1 MGNTLYLECYAG
13 ISGDMTVAALLDA
26 GADKE
31 VLDKAL
37 KSLPLHGY
45 EIEISRVKKAGLDVC
60 DFNVRLD
67 AEHENHDHD
76 MEYLHGHSHGGEDS
90 EHGHHHEKAHEHEH
104 RGMPEIRR
112 IIDGAEIT
120 DRARTIAVRIFEILA
135 KAEAKAHGVPEDQV
149 HFHEVGAVDSIVDI
163 ISAAVCLDDLDITET
178 VIPFLCEG
186 KGTVRCQHGILPVPV
201 PAVVNILEAH
211 KIPVEM
217 TGVEGELITPTGA
230 AIAAAIGTSDR
241 LPGRFVI
248 KKTGIGAGKRSYE
261 RPSLLRAMLIEE
273 CSKTQEEGRAEEDV
287 IYKLETNI
295 DDCTGEALG
304 YVMDRLMEKGARDV
318 HFLPVYMKKNRPAY
332 ELAVICDADK
342 VNVLEQTIFQETTT
356 IGIRRIRMERSILP
370 REASTVMLRE
380 GELKIKKCLLPDGHM
395 RSYPEYE
402 SVIRLAQ
409 ESGMSFQQVMDE
421 FLQTVRGQEA

>member
-1 MGNTLYLECYAG
+1 MGNTLYLECRSG
-13 ISGDMTVAALLDA
+13 ISGDMTVAALLDL
-26 GADKE
+26 GADQE
-31 VLDKAL
+31 VLMKAM
-37 KSLPLHGY
+37 KSLPVQGFRV
-45 EIEISRVKKAGLDVC
+45 EISRVVKAGLDVC
-60 DFNVRLD
+60 DFNVILD
-67 AEHENHDHD
+67 QAHENHDHD

-261 RPSLLRAMLIEE
+261 RPSLLRVMLIEE

>member
-1 MGNTLYLECYAG
+1 MGNTLYLECRSG
-13 ISGDMTVAALLDA
+13 ISGDMTVAALLDL
-26 GADKE
+26 GADQE
-31 VLDKAL
+31 VLMKAL
-37 KSLPLHGY
+37 RSLPVQGFRV
-45 EIEISRVKKAGLDVC
+45 EISRVVKAGLDVC
-60 DFNVRLD
+60 DFNVILD
-67 AEHENHDHD
+67 QAHENHDHD

-261 RPSLLRAMLIEE
+261 RPSLLRVMLIEE

>member
-1 MGNTLYLECYAG
+1 MGNTLYLECRSG
-13 ISGDMTVAALLDA
+13 ISGDMTVAALLDL
-26 GADKE
+26 GADQE
-31 VLDKAL
+31 VLMKAL
-37 KSLPLHGY
+37 KSLPVQGFRV
-45 EIEISRVKKAGLDVC
+45 EISRVVKAGLDVC
-60 DFNVRLD
+60 DFNVILD
-67 AEHENHDHD
+67 QAHENHDHD

-217 TGVEGELITPTGA
+217 TGVEGELIT
-230 AIAAAIGTSDR
+230 
-241 LPGRFVI
+241 
-248 KKTGIGAGKRSYE
+248 
-261 RPSLLRAMLIEE
+261 
-273 CSKTQEEGRAEEDV
+273 
-287 IYKLETNI
+287 
-295 DDCTGEALG
+295 
-304 YVMDRLMEKGARDV
+304 LM
-318 HFLPVYMKKNRPAY
+318 HP
-332 ELAVICDADK
+332 
-342 VNVLEQTIFQETTT
+342 
-356 IGIRRIRMERSILP
+356 
-370 REASTVMLRE
+370 
-380 GELKIKKCLLPDGHM
+380 
-395 RSYPEYE
+395 
-402 SVIRLAQ
+402 
-409 ESGMSFQQVMDE
+409 
-421 FLQTVRGQEA
+421 

>member
-1 MGNTLYLECYAG
+1 MGNTLYLECRSG
-13 ISGDMTVAALLDA
+13 ISGDMTVAALLDL
-26 GADKE
+26 GADQE
-31 VLDKAL
+31 VLMKAL
-37 KSLPLHGY
+37 KSLPVQGFRV
-45 EIEISRVKKAGLDVC
+45 EISRVVKAGLDVR
-60 DFNVRLD
+60 DFNVILD
-67 AEHENHDHD
+67 QAHENHDHD

-261 RPSLLRAMLIEE
+261 RPSLLRVMLIEE

>member
-1 MGNTLYLECYAG
+1 MGNTLYLECRLG
-13 ISGDMTVAALLDA
+13 ISGDMTVAALLDL
-26 GADKE
+26 GADQE
-31 VLDKAL
+31 VLMKAL
-37 KSLPLHGY
+37 KSLPVQGFRV
-45 EIEISRVKKAGLDVC
+45 EISRVVKAGLDVC
-60 DFNVRLD
+60 DFNVILD
-67 AEHENHDHD
+67 QAHENHDHD

-163 ISAAVCLDDLDITET
+163 ISAAVCLDDLDITEA

-248 KKTGIGAGKRSYE
+248 KKAGIGAGKRSYE

>member
-1 MGNTLYLECYAG
+1 
-13 ISGDMTVAALLDA
+13 
-26 GADKE
+26 
-31 VLDKAL
+31 
-37 KSLPLHGY
+37 
-45 EIEISRVKKAGLDVC
+45 
-60 DFNVRLD
+60 
-67 AEHENHDHD
+67 
-76 MEYLHGHSHGGEDS
+76 
-90 EHGHHHEKAHEHEH
+90 
-104 RGMPEIRR
+104 MPEIRR

-261 RPSLLRAMLIEE
+261 RPSLLRVMLIEE

>member
-1 MGNTLYLECYAG
+1 MGNTLYLECRSG
-13 ISGDMTVAALLDA
+13 ISGDMTVAALLDL
-26 GADKE
+26 GADQE
-31 VLDKAL
+31 VLMKAL
-37 KSLPLHGY
+37 KSLSVQGFRV
-45 EIEISRVKKAGLDVC
+45 EISRVVKAGLDVC
-60 DFNVRLD
+60 DFNVILD
-67 AEHENHDHD
+67 QAHENHDHD

-230 AIAAAIGTSDR
+230 AIAAAIGMSDR

-261 RPSLLRAMLIEE
+261 RPSLLRVMLIEE

>member
-1 MGNTLYLECYAG
+1 MGNTLYLECRSG
-13 ISGDMTVAALLDA
+13 ISGDMTVAALLDL
-26 GADKE
+26 GADQE
-31 VLDKAL
+31 VLMKAM
-37 KSLPLHGY
+37 KSLPVQGFRV
-45 EIEISRVKKAGLDVC
+45 EISRVVKAGLDVC
-60 DFNVRLD
+60 DFNVILD
-67 AEHENHDHD
+67 QAHENHDHD

-261 RPSLLRAMLIEE
+261 RPSLLRVMLIEE

-421 FLQTVRGQEA
+421 FLQTVRG

>member
-1 MGNTLYLECYAG
+1 MGNTLYLECRSG
-13 ISGDMTVAALLDA
+13 ISGDMTVAALLDL
-26 GADKE
+26 GADQE
-31 VLDKAL
+31 VLMKAL
-37 KSLPLHGY
+37 KSLPVQGFRV
-45 EIEISRVKKAGLDVC
+45 EISRVVKAGLDVC
-60 DFNVRLD
+60 DFNVILD
-67 AEHENHDHD
+67 QAHENHDHD

-261 RPSLLRAMLIEE
+261 RPSLLRVMLIEE

>member
-1 MGNTLYLECYAG
+1 MGNTLYLECRSG
-13 ISGDMTVAALLDA
+13 ISGDMTVAALLDL
-26 GADKE
+26 GADQE
-31 VLDKAL
+31 VLMKAL
-37 KSLPLHGY
+37 KSLPVQGFRV
-45 EIEISRVKKAGLDVC
+45 EISRVVKAGLDVC
-60 DFNVRLD
+60 DFNVILD
-67 AEHENHDHD
+67 QAHENHDHD
-76 MEYLHGHSHGGEDS
+76 MEDLHGHSHGGEDS

-261 RPSLLRAMLIEE
+261 RPSLLRVMLIEE

>member
-1 MGNTLYLECYAG
+1 MGNTLYLECRSG
-13 ISGDMTVAALLDA
+13 ISGDMTVAALLDL
-26 GADKE
+26 GADQE
-31 VLDKAL
+31 VLMKAL
-37 KSLPLHGY
+37 KSLPVQGFRV
-45 EIEISRVKKAGLDVC
+45 EISRVVKAGLDVC
-60 DFNVRLD
+60 DFDVVLD
-67 AEHENHDHD
+67 AAHENHDHD

-261 RPSLLRAMLIEE
+261 RPSLLRVMLIEE

>member
-1 MGNTLYLECYAG
+1 MGNTLYLECRSG
-13 ISGDMTVAALLDA
+13 ISGDMTVAALLDL
-26 GADKE
+26 GADQE
-31 VLDKAL
+31 VLMKAL
-37 KSLPLHGY
+37 KSLPVQGFRV
-45 EIEISRVKKAGLDVC
+45 EISRVVKAGLDVR
-60 DFNVRLD
+60 DFNVILD
-67 AEHENHDHD
+67 QAHENHDHD

-248 KKTGIGAGKRSYE
+248 KKAGIGAGKRSYE